1 MTVNLLL
8 DTDVYIDYVGRRE
21 PFFEDARRIVVA
33 GYLGDVRLW
42 VPTFSLQEAFRVLRR
57 HADPVRI
64 QRAMAKTSEALTPV
78 GLSAGEAVRAAR
90 LEWDDYEKCL
100 VSLCAG
106 KAKAYYLVTRDPAA
120 FARSLIPVATPGEW
134 LRTAE
139 RDLGLAR
146 DPMEP

>member
-1 MTVNLLL
+1 MAVNLLL

-21 PFFEDARRIVVA
+21 PFFEDAWRIVAA

-78 GLSAGEAVRAAR
+78 GLSAGEA
-90 LEWDDYEKCL
+90 
-100 VSLCAG
+100 
-106 KAKAYYLVTRDPAA
+106 KADYLVTRDPAA

-134 LRTAE
+134 LRKAE